1 MDNRESFLKWAL
13 VASAAI
19 LFFTLGHRAL
29 WDPDEG
35 RYAEMAREILALHDW
50 VTPHLNY
57 IPYLEKPMLFMW
69 LNAMSFAV
77 FGATEW
83 AARLVPFLCALAGA
97 AVTGLMAFRLWGRR
111 AGLLT
116 SLCLMT
122 SLEYVVLSSVVD
134 INMTLTL
141 FITAAMVFFWLGH
154 MEKRPWHLLLAWAS
168 LGLACLTK
176 GPVGVVLPV
185 GAVGLYI
192 LLTRQFSLI
201 RESKP
206 IRGTGLFLAIVLP
219 WFVLVSLRNPE
230 FFSYFFIDQNI
241 ARYSVS
247 SEHNKPFFYFVLVVL
262 GGALPWTFM
271 LPEVVRK
278 LTGRRMPR
286 EILYILL
293 WFFVILLFFMPS
305 QSKLATYVLP
315 CFPPLALLL
324 GYACK
329 DAPERGG
336 VALFCAG
343 ALWLCLGVGLA
354 LFPTLASHGI
364 INAPSPRTAPLM
376 GIAHAAGAILIPGT
390 LAAMWIG
397 RRYDRAAGY
406 ALLGISVMIL
416 FTVFTPGWD
425 DQRST
430 RSLVQDLP
438 PEANL
443 CAYKRYY
450 QSSGFYAKRQV
461 LLVDAAGELKFGIR
475 NHPDKAR
482 VLTTDDLALLM
493 SSDPETFCL
502 TSSRNLASLRE
513 KIPGIAVA
521 RQSSGFS
528 LLHVPGRPH

>member
-69 LNAMSFAV
+69 LNAVSFAV
-77 FGATEW
+77 FGTTEW
-83 AARLVPFLCALAGA
+83 AARLVPFLCGLAGA
-97 AVTGLMAFRLWGRR
+97 GLSGLMAYRLWGRR
-111 AGLLT
+111 AGLL
-116 SLCLMT
+116 SALILMT
-122 SLEYVVLSSVVD
+122 SLEYFVLSSVVD

-154 MEKRPWHLLLAWAS
+154 AEKKPRYLFLAWAS
-168 LGLACLTK
+168 LALACLTK

-192 LLTRQFSLI
+192 LLTRQFGLI
-201 RESKP
+201 GESKP
-206 IRGTGLFLAIVLP
+206 IRGTGLFLALVLP
-219 WFVLVSLRNPE
+219 WFVLVGMRNPE
-230 FFSYFFIDQNI
+230 FFSYFFMDQNI

-247 SEHNKPFFYFVLVVL
+247 SEHNKPFYYFILVIL

-271 LPEVVRK
+271 LPDAIRK
-278 LTGRRMPR
+278 LAGQRVPR
-286 EILYILL
+286 EVLYILL

-324 GYACK
+324 GHGCK
-329 DAPERGG
+329 DGPERGG
-336 VALFCAG
+336 IALSSACAV
-343 ALWLCLGVGLA
+343 WLCLGVGLA
-354 LFPTLASHGI
+354 FFPTLASHGI
-364 INAPSPRTAPLM
+364 IASSPRTIPLLD
-376 GIAHAAGAILIPGT
+376 IARAAGAILILGT
-390 LAAMWIG
+390 LAAVWVG

-406 ALLGISVMIL
+406 ALLGISLMVL
-416 FTVFTPGWD
+416 FTVFSPGWD

-438 PEANL
+438 AEANL

-461 LLVDAAGELKFGIR
+461 LLVDAAGELKFGLLH
-475 NHPDKAR
+475 HPDKAR
-482 VLTTDDLALLM
+482 VLTLDDLSRLM
-493 SSDPETFCL
+493 SSDPGSYCL
-502 TSSRNLASLRE
+502 TSSRNLAPLRE

-521 RQSSGFS
+521 RQAGGIS
-528 LLHVPGRPH
+528 LLHVPGRKP

>member
-13 VASAAI
+13 IASAAI

-69 LNAMSFAV
+69 LNAVSFAV
-77 FGATEW
+77 FGTTEW
-83 AARLVPFLCALAGA
+83 AARLVPFLCGLAGA
-97 AVTGLMAFRLWGRR
+97 GLSGLMAYRLWGRR
-111 AGLLT
+111 AGFLT
-116 SLCLMT
+116 ALILMT
-122 SLEYVVLSSVVD
+122 SLEYFVLSSVVD

-154 MEKRPWHLLLAWAS
+154 SEKKPRYLFMAWAS
-168 LGLACLTK
+168 LALATLTK

-192 LLTRQFSLI
+192 LLTRQFGLI
-201 RESKP
+201 LESRP
-206 IRGTGLFLAIVLP
+206 IRGTLLFLAIALP
-219 WFVLVSLRNPE
+219 WFVLVSIRNPE

-247 SEHNKPFFYFVLVVL
+247 SEHNQPIYYFIVVVL

-271 LPEVVRK
+271 LPDAIRK
-278 LTGRRMPR
+278 LAGQRVPR
-286 EILYILL
+286 EVLYILL

-305 QSKLATYVLP
+305 HSKLATYVLP

-324 GYACK
+324 GYVCK

-336 VALFCAG
+336 IALSCAG
-343 ALWLCLGVGLA
+343 AVWLCLGVGLA

-364 INAPSPRTAPLM
+364 LASSLRTAPLM
-376 GIAHAAGAILIPGT
+376 GIAHAAGAILIMGT
-390 LAAMWIG
+390 MAGMWVG

-406 ALLGISVMIL
+406 ALLGISLMVL
-416 FTVFTPGWD
+416 FTVFTPRWD

-443 CAYKRYY
+443 CAYSRYY

-461 LLVDAAGELKFGIR
+461 LLVDASGELNFGIR
-475 NHPDKAR
+475 HHSDKAR
-482 VLTTDDLALLM
+482 VLTLDDLSRLM
-493 SSDPETFCL
+493 RSDPGSYCL
-502 TSSRNLASLRE
+502 TSSRNLASLRQ

-521 RQSSGFS
+521 RQSGGLS
-528 LLHVPGRPH
+528 LLHVPRRRP